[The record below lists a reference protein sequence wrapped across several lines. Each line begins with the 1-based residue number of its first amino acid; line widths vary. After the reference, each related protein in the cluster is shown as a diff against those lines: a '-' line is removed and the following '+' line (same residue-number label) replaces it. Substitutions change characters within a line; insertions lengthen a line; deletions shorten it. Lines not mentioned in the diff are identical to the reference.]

1 MEQNN
6 WYISIPANI
15 LTMKELSST
24 EKLLYG
30 IVSNLQSM
38 YGICTASNSYFAECL
53 NISIS
58 QVSTIISN
66 LVDKNIFVRT
76 VITNDA
82 KQIIK
87 RELKIHPTLCA
98 KNNIPSPR
106 KPKPPHQKNSK
117 GNNTIEY
124 KGEGSGMIKI
134 ST

>member
-1 MEQNN
+1 MEQQN
-6 WYISIPANI
+6 WYITIPANI
-15 LTMKELSST
+15 LTLKDLSST

-38 YGICTASNSYFAECL
+38 YGVCTASNSYFAECL
-53 NISIS
+53 NISTS
-58 QVSTIISN
+58 QISTIISN
-66 LVDKNIFVRT
+66 LVDKNIFVRN

-87 RELKIHPTLCA
+87 RELKIHPTLC
-98 KNNIPSPR
+98 KKTNIPPPR
-106 KPKPPHQKNSK
+106 KTKSPHQKNSK